1 MSQTFSDIERGDV
14 LHGRYRVNA
23 IQHESTSAQW
33 IRCTHI
39 HIQRELLLIRFSQQ
53 LTQHKRSKQFLNQCR
68 VVSSVRHRY
77 LTTLFDYGIS
87 GSPAELYVVIEPL
100 SGLSLMELLRSKDV
114 IYPVRAYKIVKSIL
128 MGLEQ
133 MHHRQLVHQNLEWT
147 NVFIQPSMDGD
158 DLIKVLTLGLPR
170 ENRCL
175 KCHPPEYRM
184 STPTPAFDVYMM
196 GVLMIVL
203 FMQGGYEWLAESV
216 GPISVP
222 DELKASPIS
231 PILTRAL
238 ATDPEARYHHAS
250 QLLHAVNMVEIE
262 YLHFALGQTPPQGI
276 AALSSSIGARTSL
289 SNMPLLA
296 GKDSVMTSQVGNVAS
311 AKSFDSK
318 QNNPW
323 RRLVY
328 KEMLDRA
335 KEAYLC
341 QMYKEAYRLFQRCAT
356 EEPDNKEIHEYLH
369 KIQEAL
375 KQEST

>member
-14 LHGRYRVNA
+14 LHGRYRVDA
-23 IQHESTSAQW
+23 IQHESTTAQW

-68 VVSSVRHRY
+68 AVSSVRHRY

-100 SGLSLMELLRSKDV
+100 SGLSMMELLRAKDT
-114 IYPVRAYKIVKSIL
+114 IYPVRAYKIIKSIL

-147 NVFIQPSMDGD
+147 NVFIQPSINGE
-158 DLIKVLTLGLPR
+158 DLVKVLTLGLPR
-170 ENRCL
+170 DKRCL
-175 KCHPPEYRM
+175 KCHPPEYRR

-203 FMQGGYEWLAESV
+203 CMQDGYQWLSELN
-216 GPISVP
+216 GPVKVP
-222 DELKASPIS
+222 DELKISPLG

-238 ATDPEARYHHAS
+238 ATDPDERYLHAS

-262 YLHFALGQTPPQGI
+262 YLHFALGQTPPEGI
-276 AALSSSIGARTSL
+276 AALSTSRGVRTSL
-289 SNMPLLA
+289 TNMPLLA

-328 KEMLDRA
+328 KEMLERA
-335 KEAYLC
+335 KEAYQRQLY
-341 QMYKEAYRLFQRCAT
+341 MEAYRLFERCSM
-356 EEPDNKEIHEYLH
+356 EEPNNKEIHEYLH

-375 KQEST
+375 KQQE